1 MAICKYCGEP
11 AAYKNVNQC
20 KKCHSLYG
28 KENYKAQ
35 KERTERWRKEQGRA
49 EYGHKEGVKT

>member
-1 MAICKYCGEP
+1 MKVAICKYCGEP
-11 AAYKNVNQC
+11 AVYKNVNQC

-35 KERTERWRKEQGRA
+35 KERTEQWRKEQRRKA
-49 EYGHKEGVKT
+49 GVKI